1 MTKIRKMFQ
10 SNINSYSGLQVPQ
23 TGANSLS
30 IRPVFQNS
38 VSDYRFSFC
47 RHRDPP

>member
-1 MTKIRKMFQ
+1 MFQ

-30 IRPVFQNS
+30 IRPVFE
-38 VSDYRFSFC
+38 Y